1 MPGSFVSL
9 ARLPLGGSMFGNALR
24 RDAEAGRSGAA
35 PDAGENPASGPASGP
50 ASDTDPIGHVG
61 RRAAPRLR
69 LSIPAR
75 FQTVSAAR
83 RCVLLDVSRSGA
95 QIGLARALA
104 PGAAG
109 FLTFADVEVF
119 GDVIR
124 TAPGCNGI
132 AFDVELSDAV
142 ILEVRRFAETFQIE
156 ERRAL
161 LEDVRAWVT
170 GQG

>member
-1 MPGSFVSL
+1 MSGSFASL
-9 ARLPLGGSMFGNALR
+9 ARLPPGAVPFASPDSRIADSDRSGCAPG
-24 RDAEAGRSGAA
+24 DGSGAA
-35 PDAGENPASGPASGP
+35 LD
-50 ASDTDPIGHVG
+50 DDPIENVG

-75 FQTVSAAR
+75 FQTVSANR
-83 RCVLLDVSRSGA
+83 RCVLLDVSRTGA
-95 QIGLARALA
+95 QIGLAKPLA

-124 TAPGCNGI
+124 TAAGSNGI
-132 AFDVELSDAV
+132 AFDIELGDEV
-142 ILEVRRFAETFQIE
+142 ILKVRRFAESFQIE

-161 LEDVRAWVT
+161 MAEVRAWVT
-170 GQG
+170 GAG